1 MHTIFQNLVAIFISF
16 MLGWAVCWGMNRQ
29 RVQSYYSEM
38 MSALYQL
45 DETEQLL
52 EKVCRAA
59 TPVVG
64 LINSVG
70 DSEDWGNAA
79 ETSRRYEWHEIAPLA
94 DALKKVEKEHD
105 EAI

>member
-1 MHTIFQNLVAIFISF
+1 MHAIFQNLVVIFISF
-16 MLGWAVCWGMNRQ
+16 MLGWVVCWGMYRQ
-29 RVQSYYSEM
+29 RVQNYYSEM

-59 TPVVG
+59 APVVN

-79 ETSRRYEWHEIAPLA
+79 ETSRRYEWCEIAPLA
-94 DALKKVEKEHD
+94 NALKEVEKEHG
-105 EAI
+105 EVI